1 MPLPLQLRREATVCG
16 SVVYVLREIK
26 RLHGDPWLKL
36 AGTRAAKGPAM
47 AKFVTVA
54 LLGFGL
60 ACDCV
65 PNGV

>member
-1 MPLPLQLRREATVCG
+1 
-16 SVVYVLREIK
+16 VYLLREIK
-26 RLHGDPWLKL
+26 PLPSDPWLKL

-60 ACDCV
+60 ACDFV